1 VKFADKGRGD
11 GHNKPG
17 DDRYWMTSQQPVY
30 QYPQLVPVSMQY
42 PNQQMTH
49 AATGYG
55 MNAYAAPPPP
65 PPPQFMVQRYDA
77 KPLPQ
82 NTYHGNG
89 FHMDRKPSQGLNRV
103 VNNGMDARPYASHHQ
118 QQQPLVVSTA
128 AGASER
134 DESGETQQSNEDED
148 RPAEGPNGA
157 NLFIYHLPHDL
168 TDADLATLFSANDFG
183 NVISAKVYVDKKT
196 GESKGFGKHYLLLLF
211 NSFCILHVHFLLRF
225 VDLYKI

>member
-1 VKFADKGRGD
+1 
-11 GHNKPG
+11 
-17 DDRYWMTSQQPVY
+17 
-30 QYPQLVPVSMQY
+30 MQY

-196 GESKGFGKHYLLLLF
+196 GESKGFGKHCLLCFFLIQFRVLHFAFYMSTFCCSLLTYMK
-211 NSFCILHVHFLLRF
+211 
-225 VDLYKI
+225 YKHLSSHRLC